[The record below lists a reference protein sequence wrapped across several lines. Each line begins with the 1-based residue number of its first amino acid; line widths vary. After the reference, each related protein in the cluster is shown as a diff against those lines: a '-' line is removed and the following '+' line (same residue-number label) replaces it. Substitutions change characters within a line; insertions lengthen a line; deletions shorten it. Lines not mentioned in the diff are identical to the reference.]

1 MKLVE
6 TDPDSDSEIYQL
18 TEDSR
23 PTDNIYGEQ
32 PYGNADGNR
41 ITVRHYSTDETEGG
55 LSFLDLEDG
64 SLHVVISGQ
73 PRFPAFHAW
82 GDYLYYQQEKNGE
95 LLLKRCHYQNI
106 VHENVIRLPDDVG
119 NLSYGTTS
127 QDGNYYAVS
136 VRQED
141 GLSLVLL
148 FHISDGQRE
157 TMVQSMERYFKH
169 EQFSLDA
176 TNRVLIQANSLDV
189 SSVYL
194 GILNVGKEGVAWT
207 AADRPHTPRPT
218 GHEAWI
224 GSSDRIFYST
234 GFDNEGDPN
243 LWITGVNDQTS
254 TPVTSSSLRGSHV
267 SVSRCGNYWI
277 CDAAGEERV
286 PIYIGSIKSGKFRKL
301 VESKTVHDGKQWS
314 HTHPYVTADNK
325 WLIYTSTRAGHPQV
339 FGARIPD
346 SFLEEL

>member
-6 TDPDSDSEIYQL
+6 TDPESGSEIYQL
-18 TEDSR
+18 TDDPR

-32 PYGNADGNR
+32 PYGNGEGNR
-41 ITVRHYSTDETEGG
+41 ITVRHYFTDETEGG
-55 LSFLDLEDG
+55 LSFLDLDDG
-64 SLHVVISGQ
+64 SLHTVISGQ
-73 PRFPAFHAW
+73 SRFPAFHAW
-82 GDYLYYQQEKNGE
+82 GDYLYYQQEVDGE
-95 LLLKRCHYQNI
+95 LFLKRCHYQKV
-106 VHENVIRLPDDVG
+106 VHEDVIKLPHDVG

-148 FHISDGQRE
+148 FHISDGRRE
-157 TMVQSMERYFKH
+157 TMVQSTERYFKH
-169 EQFSLDA
+169 EQFSLDT

-194 GILNVGKEGVAWT
+194 GILNVGQEGVAWT

-224 GSSDRIFYST
+224 GSSDRIFFST
-234 GFDNEGDPN
+234 GVDNEGETN
-243 LWITGVNDQTS
+243 LWITGVDDQTS
-254 TPVTSSSLRGSHV
+254 TPVSNRSIRGSHI

-277 CDAAGEERV
+277 CDAAGEENV
-286 PIYIGSIKSGKFRKL
+286 PIYIGSIENGRFQKL
-301 VESKTVHDGKQWS
+301 VETRTVHDSKQWS
-314 HTHPYVTADNK
+314 HTHPYVTADNQ
-325 WLIYTSTRAGHPQV
+325 WLIYTSTRSGNPQV
-339 FGARIPD
+339 FGARIPS
-346 SFLEEL
+346 SFLDEL